1 MTVTE
6 LVCCATTQESL
17 TIYQIFGSS
26 PKMTGRD
33 VIPALDAGIITEDSD
48 L

>member
-6 LVCCATTQESL
+6 LVFCATTQESL
-17 TIYQIFGSS
+17 TKYQIFGSS
-26 PKMTGRD
+26 PKMTGHD
-33 VIPALDAGIITEDSD
+33 VIPALDTGIITEDSG